1 MYENQTFPD
10 MRCVICGALFTP
22 RSPRARTCSWQCG
35 AELNRRTVRER
46 KRERLR
52 RERANEAAASSAPT
66 DTILTAA
73 SSPSRGTSAH
83 ASVQLSTVAPKASLA
98 TPTAEAPR
106 PDTTA
111 QETSPTAPSTRHQAP
126 GTNPEPRTEAERA
139 AQIAAVEQCGS
150 LPYAERYEH
159 SRRWSRFQRLHAIAI
174 EKKLL
179 AEHDWIEH
187 LVADGSHSPT
197 SRREL

>member
-46 KRERLR
+46 KRERLAAQR
-52 RERANEAAASSAPT
+52 AAAGDERANETAVSATLAEAMSEPSPAPSKGAA
-66 DTILTAA
+66 
-73 SSPSRGTSAH
+73 AH
-83 ASVQLSTVAPKASLA
+83 ASAKLSTVAPKSDS
-98 TPTAEAPR
+98 TNPTEEAPR
-106 PDTTA
+106 PAAKA
-111 QETSPTAPSTRHQAP
+111 QTAPSTNLR
-126 GTNPEPRTEAERA
+126 TNPEPKTEAERA

-150 LPYAERYEH
+150 LPYADRYEH

-187 LVADGSHSPT
+187 LVADGSRSPT